1 MLFDSANS
9 SVGLNTTPL
18 SNRVLTISSSA
29 GVPIKLDSD
38 QATANRLQFVNA
50 NSVGN
55 GVIWGSINGDDFE
68 IQQTDTTLQLN
79 TYISKSGEVYL
90 PRINEEDQQHLIAYN
105 TTEGELTYVTSS
117 QYLSNVDTQFLDDK
131 GTVTLTGTDIT
142 GASISGSAY
151 MILSGSDTGNA
162 TFNFVSP
169 SGKYG
174 GSGVWSG
181 LNIRYHDRGFNTII
195 GIFDSTDRP
204 PGSAAGGSQ
213 VGFRTLMVLKESGF
227 YALNATQT
235 GADGQL
241 EFGVSYG
248 SGSALP
254 DAPLRTKQTNAV
266 SISPGATADYEIV
279 STYEEANI
287 TTTGAP
293 GDTLTFKG
301 GRTGRP
307 ILPGTVVTVRL
318 DITTSTGFL
327 NTQFWDGDSSIA
339 IESSITGNPTKIY
352 SFVSHDYGD
361 GQGLMLLNNL
371 TVT

>member
-90 PRINEEDQQHLIAYN
+90 PRINEEDQQYLIAYD

-117 QYLSNVDTQFLDDK
+117 QYLSNIDTQFLDDK
-131 GTVTLTGTDIT
+131 GTVTLTGTIIS
-142 GASISGSAY
+142 GVSVSGSAY

-169 SGKYG
+169 SGVYG
-174 GSGVWSG
+174 GGGVWSG
-181 LNIRYHDRGFNTII
+181 LNIRYHDRGFNTTI

-204 PGSAAGGSQ
+204 PYAAGSQ

-339 IESSITGNPTKIY
+339 IESNITGTPTKIY